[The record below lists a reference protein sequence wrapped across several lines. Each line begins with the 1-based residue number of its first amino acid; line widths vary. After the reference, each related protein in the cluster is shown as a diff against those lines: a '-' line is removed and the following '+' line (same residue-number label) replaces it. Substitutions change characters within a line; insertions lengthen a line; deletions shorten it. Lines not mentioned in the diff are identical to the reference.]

1 MTKSEKAGLTILKKR
16 IENDEII
23 IMRTDKSS
31 KLAICDVDTYLKLG
45 EKHIDKEITLK
56 DVGETEKDMNGH
68 TAMFI
73 KMTGME
79 DEW

>member
-1 MTKSEKAGLTILKKR
+1 MKKR
-16 IENDEII
+16 IKNDEII

-45 EKHIDKEITLK
+45 EKHIKKDKEITLK
-56 DVGETEKDMNGH
+56 DVGEMEKDVNGH